1 MTKNDSAVALADTD
15 TANHA
20 QQDRRVK
27 DLIKDQRVIHMPP
40 TTSVGQA
47 CEVMAM
53 LEMGA
58 LPIMN
63 EGRLAGNFMER
74 NALKRVLARDR
85 DPENTAVSDVMSA
98 VMCTAVCTIDSTAKF
113 GDALTLMRE
122 NGLRHLPVV
131 DGKDITGI
139 VTVRDLLN

>member
-27 DLIKDQRVIHMPP
+27 DLIKDRRVIHMPP
-40 TTSVGQA
+40 TTSVRQA

-58 LPIMN
+58 LPIID
-63 EGRLAGNFMER
+63 EDRLMGISTER
-74 NALKRVLARDR
+74 NALKRVLAKGR
-85 DPENTAVSDVMSA
+85 DPENTAVPDVMSA
-98 VMCTAVCTIDSTAKF
+98 AVWTIDSTTKL
-113 GDALTLMRE
+113 GDVLTLMRE

-139 VTVRDLLN
+139 VSVRDLLN